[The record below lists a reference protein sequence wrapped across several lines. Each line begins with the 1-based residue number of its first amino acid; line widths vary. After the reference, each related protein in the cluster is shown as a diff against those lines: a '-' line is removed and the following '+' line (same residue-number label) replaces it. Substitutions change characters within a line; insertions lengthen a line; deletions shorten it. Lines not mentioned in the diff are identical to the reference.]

1 LEPKAVEA
9 RLLDAADRVDSS
21 GPTPAGASPF
31 PVEAPATLAEPVV
44 ALPPTGA
51 SEATSSC
58 AAGVPHT
65 LQYPASIVPEH
76 PGWRH
81 GVPSGTAP
89 ADVATDVPP
98 AAPPAA
104 EPGAPADA
112 EEAEGA
118 ESGSDVPAAMPHTS
132 Q

>member
-1 LEPKAVEA
+1 VL
-9 RLLDAADRVDSS
+9 
-21 GPTPAGASPF
+21 
-31 PVEAPATLAEPVV
+31 

-81 GVPSGTAP
+81 GVPSGTVP
-89 ADVATDVPP
+89 ADAATEVPP

-104 EPGAPADA
+104 DPADA
-112 EEAEGA
+112 EAVEEVEGA
-118 ESGSDVPAAMPHTS
+118 ETGSDVPAAMPHTS